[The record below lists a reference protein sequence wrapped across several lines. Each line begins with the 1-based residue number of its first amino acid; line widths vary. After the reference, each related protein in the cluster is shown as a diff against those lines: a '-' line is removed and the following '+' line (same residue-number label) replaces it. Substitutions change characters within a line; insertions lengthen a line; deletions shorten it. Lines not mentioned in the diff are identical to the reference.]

1 MIPSMVKL
9 APQPLSNL
17 QVELLQL
24 YSTGISDDYLIELKD
39 VIAQFLFEKARDR
52 ADQIWEQKGY
62 NNNTINQWLNQ
73 D

>member
-1 MIPSMVKL
+1 MVKL

>member
-1 MIPSMVKL
+1 MVK

-24 YSTGISDDYLIELKD
+24 YSTGISDDYLLELRD
-39 VIAQFLFEKARDR
+39 LIAQFLFEKARDR

-62 NNNTINQWLNQ
+62 DETTLKQWLNQ

>member
-1 MIPSMVKL
+1 MVKL

-24 YSTGISDDYLIELKD
+24 YSTGISDDYLLELRD
-39 VIAQFLFEKARDR
+39 LIAQFLFEKARDR

-62 NNNTINQWLNQ
+62 DETTLKQWLNQ